1 MIGLVSFQQ
10 PAPEPGLLA
19 SLGWVDLTALAILI
33 VFFILGLFRGFV
45 WQISRILTLV
55 TAYVVAG
62 VYGETIAGSLRKMVS
77 GINEDLAVYIAYFA
91 VFVIVLIV
99 VSVIAYFLEK
109 LVDRTG
115 LSFYNRLG
123 GGVLGVVTGAAL
135 VLALLFGVFAFFG
148 AGSNIVEAARRSHSM
163 TVSQRT
169 LTALGDMVPA
179 KVLEVFG
186 LQQPAEDPAPGPG
199 PGERNGERPR

>member
-1 MIGLVSFQQ
+1 MISLVPPQQ
-10 PAPEPGLLA
+10 PALEPGLLA

-33 VFFILGLFRGFV
+33 VFLVLGLFRGFV

-55 TAYVVAG
+55 VAYVVAG
-62 VYGETIAGSLRKMVS
+62 VYGETIAGSLRRMIS
-77 GINEDLAVYIAYFA
+77 GINEDLALYIAYFA
-91 VFVIVLIV
+91 VFVVVLIV

-115 LSFYNRLG
+115 LSFYNRIG

-135 VLALLFGVFAFFG
+135 VLALLFAVFAFFG
-148 AGSNIVEAARRSHSM
+148 AGSGVVDAARRSHSM

-179 KVLEVFG
+179 KVREVFG
-186 LQQPAEDPAPGPG
+186 LDEPREDAD
-199 PGERNGERPR
+199 ERPR